1 METTSAQHA
10 EGPPRR
16 RSPFGIS
23 SRRSPQLGL
32 MLALAALASAG
43 AGLVHAAAAGTHQGD
58 TALVRIFTLTAVVQL
73 AWAAL
78 AVVRPSRVVAVAGV
92 VLGGAALGAWV
103 LSRTVGLPLVESLS
117 EVEPVSLQ
125 DGLAALLAGVS
136 LLLSGMAA
144 LGDVPLRGRAPIGA
158 IGAVALLALAVPAV
172 AAEHGHGPSHAHA
185 DETAAGDHHAGG
197 AAHEDDA
204 AHDDA
209 HAGGHADAAAGVTED
224 GTHGEHAAGHEGGTV
239 ISLTDSRVS
248 DEQRQAAQELI
259 DTTVQGMARFTDVA
273 SVEAAGYMSIGDG
286 VTGWEHFINVGHMSD
301 GVDLDPNR
309 IESIVFKVYP
319 DGTRQLAS
327 AMYILGFGAT
337 MADVPDIAGEL
348 TTWHDH
354 QDLCFAGVRVTGRVQ
369 PDGSCPRGGSLRPTA
384 PMLHVWMIPHR
395 CGPFAGIEGR
405 HGSGCEHDHSD
416 GATGDRPAPKG
427 EETAA
432 GS

>member
-1 METTSAQHA
+1 M
-10 EGPPRR
+10 
-16 RSPFGIS
+16 
-23 SRRSPQLGL
+23 LG
-32 MLALAALASAG
+32 LAALASAG

-58 TALVRIFTLTAVVQL
+58 TALVWTFALTAAVQL
-73 AWAAL
+73 AWATVA
-78 AVVRPSRVVAVAGV
+78 AVRPSRVVALAGV
-92 VLGGAALGAWV
+92 LLGAAALGAWV
-103 LSRTVGLPLVESLS
+103 LSRTVGLPLIDSLS
-117 EVEPVSLQ
+117 DVEPVSLQ
-125 DGLAALLAGVS
+125 DGLAALLAGLS
-136 LLLSGMAA
+136 MLLAGMAA

-158 IGAVALLALAVPAV
+158 VGAVALLALAVPAV
-172 AAEHGHGPSHAHA
+172 AAEHGHGPSHEHSGGSAA
-185 DETAAGDHHAGG
+185 DDHHAGG
-197 AAHEDDA
+197 AAHEDGTT
-204 AHDDA
+204 HDDA
-209 HAGGHADAAAGVTED
+209 HETGHEDAAAGAAED
-224 GTHGEHAAGHEGGTV
+224 DSHGEHAGAHQGGSV
-239 ISLTDSRVS
+239 ISLTDTRVT
-248 DEQRQAAQELI
+248 DDQRQAAQELI

-273 SVEAAGYMSIGDG
+273 SVEAAGYVSIGDG
-286 VTGWEHFINVGHMSD
+286 VTGWEHFINVGHMAD

-405 HGSGCEHDHSD
+405 HGSGCEHDHSE
-416 GATGDRPAPKG
+416 GAAAEQPSTKD